1 MHALCKCPRASA
13 LLSDMVQSGNL
24 SLDLVNFQFGNYWL
38 FNCLEYLPT
47 EEHEM
52 FLLTL
57 WRNWYVRNEITHNK
71 PPPPLE
77 VSKRFLESY
86 IATLFQIRE
95 CPHADLEKGKTVVSR
110 SVISALRRRGP
121 DGPPA
126 ASTHLHWEKP
136 RLGWMKLNVDG
147 SFDADRGKGGIVMIL
162 RDNSDSIVFAACKS
176 LDSYK
181 NALEAEIRACMEGLI
196 LALQWTMRP
205 ILIETDCVSLANLLK
220 EGNRDLSE
228 LANLVQEIKR
238 LLSER
243 REVLVTKI
251 HRSQN
256 GVSHLLANRARADS
270 ISGLWPE
277 GSCTFISQ
285 LVCEDV
291 LNE

>member
-1 MHALCKCPRASA
+1 
-13 LLSDMVQSGNL
+13 
-24 SLDLVNFQFGNYWL
+24 
-38 FNCLEYLPT
+38 
-47 EEHEM
+47 
-52 FLLTL
+52 
-57 WRNWYVRNEITHNK
+57 
-71 PPPPLE
+71 
-77 VSKRFLESY
+77 
-86 IATLFQIRE
+86 
-95 CPHADLEKGKTVVSR
+95 
-110 SVISALRRRGP
+110 
-121 DGPPA
+121 
-126 ASTHLHWEKP
+126 
-136 RLGWMKLNVDG
+136 MKLNVDG
-147 SFDADRGKGGIVMIL
+147 SFDADRGKGGIGMIL
-162 RDNSDSIVFAACKS
+162 RDNSGSTVFAACKS
-176 LDSYK
+176 LDSCK

-205 ILIETDCVSLANLLK
+205 ILIETDCVSLVNLLK

-277 GSCTFISQ
+277 GSCNFISQ